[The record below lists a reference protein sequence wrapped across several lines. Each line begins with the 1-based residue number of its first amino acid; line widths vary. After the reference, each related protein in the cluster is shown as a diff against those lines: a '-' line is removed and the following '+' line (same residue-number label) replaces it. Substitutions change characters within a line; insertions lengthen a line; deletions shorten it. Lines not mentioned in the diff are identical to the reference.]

1 MKRKIYEELLL
12 WKNES
17 APETALLIE
26 GARRVGK
33 SWIVEEFAKR
43 EYRSYILIDFN
54 KVSKSILDIFNND
67 LEDLDVFFRKISEYF
82 GVRLYEGESLFVL
95 MRCRNS
101 HERGRR

>member
-12 WKNES
+12 WKSES

-54 KVSKSILDIFNND
+54 KVSKSILDIFNNY
-67 LEDLDVFFRKISEYF
+67 LEDLDVALVNNLDVKNEIIYNRICRKIGQRVF
-82 GVRLYEGESLFVL
+82 HNFKKF
-95 MRCRNS
+95 
-101 HERGRR
+101 